1 MVCCPLTTSRAKGS
15 SCSTNGSSCF
25 IMGGPWFLS
34 CPSREPT
41 APFSGERLS
50 SASSGAKRCVM
61 GDTTGLHRVWVRV
74 RVRDLG
80 LGLGS
85 LTLTLP

>member
-61 GDTTGLHRVWVRV
+61 GDTTGLHSRRKGMELSVRPTA
-74 RVRDLG
+74 G
-80 LGLGS
+80 EI
-85 LTLTLP
+85 PP